1 VNAHATPDVAP
12 DSEAIPEKG
21 FRVRLNNF
29 EGPFDLLLQL
39 IFARR
44 LDVTEVALHE
54 VTDEFIA
61 YTREI
66 GPALELDETTAFL
79 VIAATLLDLKAA
91 RLLPA
96 GEVDDDEDLALLE
109 IRDLLFARLLQYRAF
124 KHVAEM
130 FAELEAAA
138 LRSYPRAVSLE
149 DRYSELLPE
158 VMIGVDAKSFAEI
171 AATALT
177 PRPVPTVG
185 TDHLH
190 AARVSVPE
198 QAERLLAILE
208 RRGVGQWAAFSDL
221 VADCAEPIQIVG
233 RFLALLE
240 LYRSR
245 AVAFDQSEPLGVLQ
259 VSWTGNRLVNE
270 EMVRAEWEETEW
282 EATGRERR

>member
-1 VNAHATPDVAP
+1 MNAHATPDVAP

>member
-1 VNAHATPDVAP
+1 MTADVTPGAEAAP
-12 DSEAIPEKG
+12 AEKG
-21 FRVRLNNF
+21 FRVRLDNF

-54 VTDEFIA
+54 VTDEFIV
-61 YTREI
+61 YTRDI

-96 GEVDDDEDLALLE
+96 GEVDDAEDLALLE
-109 IRDLLFARLLQYRAF
+109 VRDLLFARLLQYRAF

-138 LRSYPRAVSLE
+138 LRSYPRAVALE
-149 DRYSELLPE
+149 ERYSELLPE
-158 VMIGVDAKSFAEI
+158 VMIGVDAQSFAEI
-171 AATALT
+171 AAAAFT

-198 QAERLLAILE
+198 QAERLLAMLE
-208 RRGVGQWAAFSDL
+208 RRGEGQWASFSDL
-221 VADCAEPIQIVG
+221 VADCSEPIQIVG

-245 AVAFDQSEPLGVLQ
+245 AVAFDQSEPLGALQ

-270 EMVRAEWEETEW
+270 DMVRAEWDAEW
-282 EATGRERR
+282 DEAEGE

>member
-1 VNAHATPDVAP
+1 MTTHAEPESGLET
-12 DSEAIPEKG
+12 SPEKG
-21 FRVRLNNF
+21 FRVKLINF

-39 IFARR
+39 IFGRR

-54 VTDEFIA
+54 VTDEFIT

-96 GEVDDDEDLALLE
+96 GEVDDTEDLALLE
-109 IRDLLFARLLQYRAF
+109 VRDLLFARLLQYRAY

-138 LRSYPRAVSLE
+138 LRSYPRSVALE
-149 DRYSELLPE
+149 DQFADLLPE
-158 VMIGVDAKSFAEI
+158 VMLGVDPQAFAEI
-171 AATALT
+171 AASAFT
-177 PRPVPTVG
+177 PRPVPSVG

-190 AARVSVPE
+190 ASRVSVPE
-198 QAERLLAILE
+198 QAERLLEFLE
-208 RRGVGQWAAFSDL
+208 RRGVGQWASFSDL
-221 VADCAEPIQIVG
+221 VADCDEPIQIVG

-245 AVAFDQSEPLGVLQ
+245 AVAFEQPEPLGALQ
-259 VSWTGNRLVNE
+259 VSWTGNRLANE
-270 EMVRAEWEETEW
+270 ELVRAEWEEQ
-282 EATGRERR
+282 

>member
-1 VNAHATPDVAP
+1 MTTDTAADGAP
-12 DSEAIPEKG
+12 GTAPEKG

-61 YTREI
+61 YTRQI
-66 GPALELDETTAFL
+66 GSALELDETTAFL

-96 GEVDDDEDLALLE
+96 GEVDDAEDLALLE
-109 IRDLLFARLLQYRAF
+109 VRDLLFARLLQYRAF

-138 LRSYPRAVSLE
+138 LRSYPRSVALE

-158 VMIGVDAKSFAEI
+158 VMIGVDAQSFAEI
-171 AATALT
+171 AAAVFT

-198 QAERLLAILE
+198 QAERLLAMLE
-208 RRGVGQWAAFSDL
+208 RRGVGQWASFSDL
-221 VADCAEPIQIVG
+221 VADCGEPIQIVG

-245 AVAFDQSEPLGVLQ
+245 AVAFEQSEPLGMLQ

-270 EMVRAEWEETEW
+270 EMVRAEWEEQ
-282 EATGRERR
+282 

>member
-1 VNAHATPDVAP
+1 MITHAKPE
-12 DSEAIPEKG
+12 SGLEAGREKG
-21 FRVRLNNF
+21 FRVKLANF

-39 IFARR
+39 IFGRR

-61 YTREI
+61 HTREI
-66 GPALELDETTAFL
+66 GPAMELDETTAFL

-96 GEVDDDEDLALLE
+96 GEVDDAEDLALLE
-109 IRDLLFARLLQYRAF
+109 VRDLLFARLLQYRAY

-138 LRSYPRAVSLE
+138 LRSYPRSVALE
-149 DRYSELLPE
+149 DRFSELLPE
-158 VMIGVDAKSFAEI
+158 VMIGVDAQSFAEI
-171 AATALT
+171 AAAAFT

-190 AARVSVPE
+190 VARVSVPE
-198 QAERLLAILE
+198 QAERLLEFLE
-208 RRGVGQWAAFSDL
+208 RCGVGHWASFSDL
-221 VADCAEPIQIVG
+221 VADCDEPIQIVG

-245 AVAFDQSEPLGVLQ
+245 AVAFEQSEPLGTLQ
-259 VSWTGNRLVNE
+259 VSWTGNRLANE
-270 EMVRAEWEETEW
+270 ELVRAEWEE
-282 EATGRERR
+282 R